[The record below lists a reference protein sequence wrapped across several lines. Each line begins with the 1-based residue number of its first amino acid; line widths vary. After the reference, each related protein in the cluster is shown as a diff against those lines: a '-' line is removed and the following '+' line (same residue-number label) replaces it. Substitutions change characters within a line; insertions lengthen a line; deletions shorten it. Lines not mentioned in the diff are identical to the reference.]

1 MQLNNVF
8 IEWFKQAKITEEII
22 SKFGVYFDDRII
34 FPVHDYDGSFI
45 YNKYRRNPMSEEGSK
60 YTFDKGS
67 KISLYG
73 YNHAKD
79 FNTLLITEGE
89 KDCLVAWSHNIPAI
103 SSTAGAM
110 SFQSEWVELLKDKD
124 LIVCLDNDKAGGE
137 GIVKILDMIPSAK
150 VIFIPDMP
158 NVKDIADYVAIGGN
172 LHELVKTAR
181 EFKDIA
187 EVKED
192 RIKRLAYFQ
201 SVHFHDAYIKKHTK
215 VNNYVGDGKRT
226 WSSDMVSNARQY
238 PIPQLLELDK
248 TGKCICPFHFEKTPS
263 LNYYK
268 KTNTCYCFG
277 GCGKAYDAIDI
288 YRHIHNCTFKEAVK
302 ALNK

>member
-1 MQLNNVF
+1 MQMNNVF
-8 IEWFKQAKITEEII
+8 IEWFKQAKITEDII

-73 YNHAKD
+73 YNFAKEY
-79 FNTLLITEGE
+79 NTLLITEGE

-110 SFQSEWVELLKDKD
+110 SFQEEWVELLKDKE
-124 LIVCLDNDKAGGE
+124 LIICLDNDKAGGE
-137 GIVKILDMIPSAK
+137 GIVKILSMIPSAK
-150 VIFIPDMP
+150 VMFIPDMP
-158 NVKDIADYVAIGGN
+158 NVKDIADYVGVGGN
-172 LHELVKTAR
+172 LRELISTAR
-181 EFKDIA
+181 GFSDMDD
-187 EVKED
+187 VKED
-192 RIKRLAYFQ
+192 RIRRLALFQ
-201 SVHFHDAYIKKHTK
+201 SVHFHDAYIKKNTK
-215 VNNYVGDGKRT
+215 VNHYAGEGKRT
-226 WSSDMVSNARQY
+226 WSSDVVSNARQY
-238 PIPQLLELDK
+238 PIPELIKLDK
-248 TGKCICPFHFEKTPS
+248 SGKCICPFHHEKTPS
-263 LNYYK
+263 LQYYK

-277 GCGKAYDAIDI
+277 GCGKTYDVIDI